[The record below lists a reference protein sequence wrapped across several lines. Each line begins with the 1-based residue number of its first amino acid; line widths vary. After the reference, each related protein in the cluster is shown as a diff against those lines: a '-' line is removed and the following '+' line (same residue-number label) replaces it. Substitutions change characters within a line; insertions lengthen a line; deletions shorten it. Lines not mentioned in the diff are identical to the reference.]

1 MMLNKLFKK
10 PPSIYTSDCVCFS
23 FSATDKWDAI
33 KKLTQRMVD
42 TYHLSGQLS
51 DYETLL
57 SEIIAREKN
66 MSTGFEYGIA
76 LPHVKTTL
84 VERTMLLLAISP
96 QGIDFD
102 SIDGNPAQIIV
113 IIVSPK
119 NKLEEHMQTM
129 AFISK
134 VLSQEAVREDILQAS
149 NPEDVIKHFLS
160 EKTI

>member
-1 MMLNKLFKK
+1 MMLDKLFKK
-10 PPSIYTSDCVCFS
+10 TPSLYTTDSVVFS
-23 FSATDKWDAI
+23 FSADDKWDAI

-42 TYHLSGQLS
+42 TYQLS

-57 SEIIAREKN
+57 SEINAREKN

-84 VERTMLLLAISP
+84 VERTMLLLAIAP

-113 IIVSPK
+113 MIVSPK
-119 NKLEEHMQTM
+119 SKLEEHMQTM
-129 AFISK
+129 ASISK
-134 VLSQEAVREDILQAS
+134 VLSQEEVRKHILQTN
-149 NPEDVIKHFLS
+149 NPEDVIKHFS
-160 EKTI
+160 PE